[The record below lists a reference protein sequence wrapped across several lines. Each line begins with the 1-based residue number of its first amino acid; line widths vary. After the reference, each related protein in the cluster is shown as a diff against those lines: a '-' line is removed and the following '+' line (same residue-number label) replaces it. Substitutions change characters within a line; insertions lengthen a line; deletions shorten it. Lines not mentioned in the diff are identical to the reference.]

1 MAMGMSAALG
11 HRTMFTRAAG
21 LVALFSKALDK
32 NHLKERLM
40 LLTQPTLFI
49 IGEIGSI
56 PIDCQGGESDFPAD
70 QPTGLAGLLPLTDSS
85 SVGTWARS
93 SGVP

>member
-1 MAMGMSAALG
+1 MCCCSGPSCEEDAPRRGDGDVGCALG

-70 QPTGLAGLLPLTDSS
+70 QPTGLADSS
-85 SVGTWARS
+85 R
-93 SGVP
+93 